1 MSYEHFYDLG
11 ALVIRVQNQEE
22 QSNGNIKKQ
31 TDSLI
36 FINTAIGINKS
47 SSLRSNVMKELK
59 LTVLRWG
66 QCEWWKHSF
75 CSCCQIEKHQS

>member
-1 MSYEHFYDLG
+1 MSYERFYDLG

-36 FINTAIGINKS
+36 FIKQQLALI
-47 SSLRSNVMKELK
+47 RAAA
-59 LTVLRWG
+59 
-66 QCEWWKHSF
+66 
-75 CSCCQIEKHQS
+75 